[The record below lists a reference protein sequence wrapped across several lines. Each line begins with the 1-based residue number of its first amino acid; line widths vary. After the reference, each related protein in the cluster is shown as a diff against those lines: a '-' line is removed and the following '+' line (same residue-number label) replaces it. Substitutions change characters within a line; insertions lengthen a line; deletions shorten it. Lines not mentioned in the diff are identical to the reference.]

1 MKIVVVG
8 GVAAGASA
16 AVRARRMDDKAEIV
30 LLEKGPYVSFANCGL
45 PYYVGGDIEDRE
57 DLLLVSPE
65 LFKNRFH
72 VEVRL
77 HHEAVAIDREA
88 KTLRVAA
95 EGKEYEETY
104 DKLILAPGC
113 RPVVP
118 PIPGVELSGIHTVF
132 TVPDADAVVALLRGG
147 AQSAVVVGGGFI
159 GLETAEGLAKR
170 GVKTTVVEMQEQL
183 MTIFDPEFSLPME
196 AHLRDAGID
205 VRLQTSVQE
214 FRGGEGHVRE
224 VVLSTGETLEADLVI
239 MAAGLRPQTE
249 LAAAAHLRIGETG
262 GIVVDDCMRTS
273 DPDIYAAGD
282 AVESWQRV
290 SGRPIRVSLAT
301 NANRQGRIAGDNA
314 AGGTLRYHGTL
325 ATSII
330 RVCDV
335 TAARTGLTAR
345 EAEAAGYAQ
354 YSIYAPEPAHAGY
367 YPDAGWMILKL
378 TAEKET
384 GRILGAQAI
393 GDQGVDK
400 RIDVMAAAI
409 CGGLKVT
416 DLEDLDLAY
425 APPYSSAKGP
435 EIMAG
440 MIASNML
447 RGDEKML
454 LPAELDAFLAQ
465 PDTALIDIREQGE
478 WDAGYIPGAR
488 HIPLGALRAD
498 PEQLEKGKR
507 YVIYCGVGKRAHTAC
522 RFLTQHG
529 YEVWNL
535 SGGWNAYNMDV

>member
-1 MKIVVVG
+1 MKIVVIG

-16 AVRARRMDDKAEIV
+16 AVRARRMDDSAEIV

-45 PYYVGGDIEDRE
+45 PYYVGGDIPDRD

-77 HHEAVAIDREA
+77 HHEVTAIDRA
-88 KTLRVAA
+88 DKKLRVTAD
-95 EGKEYEETY
+95 GREYEEPY

-118 PIPGVELSGIHTVF
+118 PIPGAELAGIHTVF
-132 TVPDADAVVALLRGG
+132 TVPDADAVVALLQGG
-147 AQSAVVVGGGFI
+147 ARSAVVVGGGFI

-170 GVKTTVVEMQEQL
+170 GLAVTVVEMQSQL

-196 AHLRDAGID
+196 AHLRDAG
-205 VRLQTSVQE
+205 VELRLNTGVKAFRGDGRVQE
-214 FRGGEGHVRE
+214 AELSSGE
-224 VVLSTGETLEADLVI
+224 VLPADLVI

-249 LAAAAHLRIGETG
+249 LAAAAGLEIGVTG
-262 GIVVDDCMRTS
+262 GIVVDEQMRTS
-273 DPDIYAAGD
+273 DPDIFAAGD
-282 AVESWQRV
+282 AAESWQRV
-290 SGRPIRVSLAT
+290 SGRPIRVSLAA
-301 NANRQGRIAGDNA
+301 NANRQGRIAGDCA
-314 AGGTLRYHGTL
+314 VGGSLRYRGTL

-330 RVCDV
+330 RVCDI
-335 TAARTGLTAR
+335 TAARTGLTER
-345 EAEAAGYAQ
+345 EAEAAGLEQ

-367 YPDAGWMILKL
+367 YPDSGWMILKL
-378 TAEKET
+378 TAEKGS

-409 CGGLKVT
+409 YAGLKVT
-416 DLEDLDLAY
+416 DLEHLDLAY

-440 MIASNML
+440 MIASNVL

-454 LPAELDAFLAQ
+454 LPSQLEAFLAQ
-465 PDTALIDIREQGE
+465 PDTELIDIREQGE

-498 PEQLEKGKR
+498 PEQLARGKR

-522 RFLTQHG
+522 RFLSQHG

-535 SGGWNAYNMDV
+535 SGGWNAYCMDV

>member
-1 MKIVVVG
+1 MKIVVIG

-16 AVRARRMDDKAEIV
+16 AVRARRMDDTAEIV
-30 LLEKGPYVSFANCGL
+30 LLERGPYVSFANCGL
-45 PYYVGGDIEDRE
+45 PYYVGGDIPDRD

-77 HHEAVAIDREA
+77 HSEVLSIDRAA
-88 KTLRVAA
+88 KTLRVRGEGGEYA
-95 EGKEYEETY
+95 ECY

-118 PIPGVELSGIHTVF
+118 PIPGAQLAGIHTVF
-132 TVPDADAVVALLRGG
+132 TVPDADAVLSLVRAG
-147 AQSAVVVGGGFI
+147 AKTAVVVGGGFI

-170 GVKTTVVEMQEQL
+170 GIATTVVEMQSQL

-205 VRLQTSVQE
+205 VKLNTGVAA
-214 FRGGEGHVRE
+214 FRGDGRVCAAE
-224 VVLSTGETLEADLVI
+224 LSTGEVLPADLVI

-249 LAAAAHLRIGETG
+249 LAAAAGLALGVTG
-262 GIVVDDCMRTS
+262 GIRVDDRMRTS
-273 DPDIYAAGD
+273 DPDIFAAGD
-282 AVESWQRV
+282 AVESYQRV
-290 SGRPIRVSLAT
+290 SGRPVRVSLAT

-314 AGGTLRYHGTL
+314 VGGSLRYAGTL
-325 ATSII
+325 ATSVI
-330 RVCDV
+330 RICDI

-345 EAEAAGYAQ
+345 EAEDAGLAQ
-354 YSIYAPEPAHAGY
+354 YSIFAPEPAHAGY
-367 YPDAGWMILKL
+367 YPDSGWLILKL
-378 TAEKET
+378 TAEKGT

-409 CGGLKVT
+409 YAGLKVT
-416 DLEDLDLAY
+416 DLENLDLAY

-440 MIASNML
+440 MVASNVL
-447 RGDEKML
+447 RGDEKTL
-454 LPAELDAFLAQ
+454 LPSELAAFLAQ
-465 PDTALIDIREQGE
+465 PDAELIDIREQGE
-478 WDAGYIPGAR
+478 WDAGHIPGAR

-507 YVIYCGVGKRAHTAC
+507 YVICCGVGKRAHTAC
-522 RFLTQHG
+522 RFLSQHG

-535 SGGWNAYNMDV
+535 SGGWNAYTMDV

>member
-1 MKIVVVG
+1 MKIVVIG

-16 AVRARRMDDKAEIV
+16 AVRARRMDDSAEIV

-45 PYYVGGDIEDRE
+45 PYYVGGDIPDRD

-65 LFKNRFH
+65 LFKSRFH

-77 HHEAVAIDREA
+77 HHEAVAIDRAA
-88 KTLRVAA
+88 KKLRVVGGG
-95 EGKEYEETY
+95 EEYEETY
-104 DKLILAPGC
+104 DRLILAPGC

-118 PIPGVELSGIHTVF
+118 PIPGAEKTGIHTVF
-132 TVPDADAVVALLRGG
+132 TVPDADAVVALVQGG
-147 AQSAVVVGGGFI
+147 AKTAVVVGGGFI

-170 GVKTTVVEMQEQL
+170 GIATTVVELQGQL

-205 VRLQTSVQE
+205 LRLNTGVKA
-214 FRGGEGHVRE
+214 FRGDGRVRE
-224 VVLSTGETLEADLVI
+224 VELSDGAVLPADLVI

-249 LAAAAHLRIGETG
+249 LAAAAGLRIGVTG
-262 GIVVDDCMRTS
+262 GIVVDACMRTS

-282 AVESWQRV
+282 AVESYQRV
-290 SGRPIRVSLAT
+290 SGKPVRVSLAT

-325 ATSII
+325 ATSVI
-330 RVCDV
+330 RICDL

-345 EAEAAGYAQ
+345 EAEDAGLAQ
-354 YSIYAPEPAHAGY
+354 YSIYVPEPAHAGY
-367 YPDAGWMILKL
+367 YPDSGWMILKL
-378 TAEKET
+378 TAEQET
-384 GRILGAQAI
+384 GRLLGAQAI

-400 RIDVMAAAI
+400 RIDVLATAI
-409 CGGLKVT
+409 YAGLKVT
-416 DLEDLDLAY
+416 DLENLDLAY

-440 MIASNML
+440 MVASNVL
-447 RGDEKML
+447 RGDEKTL
-454 LPAELDAFLAQ
+454 LPAQLEAFLAQ
-465 PDTALIDIREQGE
+465 PDTELIDIREQGE
-478 WDAGYIPGAR
+478 WDAGHIPGAR

-498 PEQLEKGKR
+498 PAQLAPGRR
-507 YVIYCGVGKRAHTAC
+507 YVVYCGVGKRAHTAC
-522 RFLTQHG
+522 RFLSQHG
-529 YEVWNL
+529 YDVWNL
-535 SGGWNAYNMDV
+535 SGGWNAYCMDV